1 MSNSFFDDGSRV
13 DRFSKRRKNTKLMNT
28 LIVLAVLLSVFLVFT
43 FVFNDDEEQA
53 NKSESDTRQ
62 QTESEETGADTG
74 NENDSSEQS
83 EAGTENGT
91 SDEGQ
96 ENADDESSSQTE
108 ENSDLNTEEATVTES
123 EDPNVLK
130 VIEKDWEPIGT
141 EQEEP
146 HETTYEKGTADWEEM
161 WSAAAYATGLGSDY
175 ISWWVT
181 NGGGPQRVKITI
193 SDKAETQTYR
203 VYLQWV
209 PNEGWKPE
217 KVEVLKENDIKQK
230 HFSDDIEGEDTD
242 QEESEKEEG
251 QQQESGE

>member
-74 NENDSSEQS
+74 NENDSPEQTEEGS
-83 EAGTENGT
+83 ENGT
-91 SDEGQ
+91 SNEGQ
-96 ENADDESSSQTE
+96 ENTDDGSSHTE

-123 EDPNVLK
+123 EDPNVVK

-146 HETTYEKGTADWEEM
+146 HETTYEEGTTDWEEM

-175 ISWWVT
+175 ITWWVT
-181 NGGGPQRVKITI
+181 NGGSPQRVKITI

-209 PNEGWKPE
+209 TNEGWKPE
-217 KVEVLKENDIKQK
+217 KVEVLKENDIKKK
-230 HFSDDIEGEDTD
+230 HFSDDSEGEDTD
-242 QEESEKEEG
+242 QEDSEEEEG